1 MDRTE
6 TDDGEKT
13 IYTYTLKNVETN
25 ADGAVVMTSDLQ
37 AQLSNL
43 MVLSVAEEFGNASSD
58 DIAALCFGGDTS
70 GTYSEAT
77 KMAAQY
83 AMFKAAA
90 LQSGSAEMKADF
102 EKMNNDL
109 SGVTGTA
116 SVWSVLG
123 EFGDKYMDENGEIFK
138 YATEG
143 NFLTDADAIVFIMGG
158 VISVADKYNN
168 AETLKNAELYTS
180 DAVINDLNTYVAA
193 TALAA
198 AGLSDEQ
205 LAALNRLTDGI
216 LICVSAKGEVI
227 TCGMAA

>member
-123 EFGDKYMDENGEIFK
+123 EFGDKYMDENGEIF
-138 YATEG
+138 
-143 NFLTDADAIVFIMGG
+143 
-158 VISVADKYNN
+158 
-168 AETLKNAELYTS
+168 
-180 DAVINDLNTYVAA
+180 
-193 TALAA
+193 
-198 AGLSDEQ
+198 
-205 LAALNRLTDGI
+205 
-216 LICVSAKGEVI
+216 
-227 TCGMAA
+227 